1 MVLKQI
7 ELQNFRLHKNTS
19 LNFSDNLNLIV
30 GGNGHGKTSILE
42 AIYYLCTT
50 KNLNLASESD
60 VIMFGEQ
67 YFDAKGSFYDLTQN
81 QTRILFDSVKSKK
94 YFFLDD
100 KQIFNSSS
108 IIGKFPIVSLIQS
121 DHAIT
126 QGSPAERRRFVDSV
140 ISQANHTYLEILLEY
155 NKTLRQRSSLLSQ
168 IKESRNI
175 NLFSQLDAWTEAL
188 VTTGSE
194 IIKRRIIFV
203 KEFNAYLCE
212 AYNHIVEKTEEPLIV
227 YNHLSELE
235 EENIAE
241 RFRQELVVMRED
253 ELRRGTNL
261 VGPHRDD
268 FIFSINGLELKRFG
282 SQGQHKTFQIALR
295 FGQFF
300 FMKEKLGKTPIFLMD
315 DVFGELDSY
324 RAGKISEYLSQI
336 GQAFITMTDLTKTES
351 LNINAENILIKV
363 NNGKAAYA

>member
-19 LNFSDNLNLIV
+19 LNFSDKLNLII

-50 KNLNLASESD
+50 KNLNLASEND

-81 QTRILFDSVKSKK
+81 QTRIFFDSVKNKK
-94 YFFLDD
+94 IFFLDD
-100 KQIFNSSS
+100 KQVFNSSS
-108 IIGKFPIVSLIQS
+108 IIGKFPIVSLVQS

-126 QGSPAERRRFVDSV
+126 QGAPAERRRFVDSV
-140 ISQANHTYLEILLEY
+140 ISQASHTYLEILLEF

-168 IKESRNI
+168 IKESRNV

-188 VTTGSE
+188 ITTGAE
-194 IIKRRIIFV
+194 IIKHRISFV
-203 KEFNAYLCE
+203 KEFNAHVSE
-212 AYNHIVEKTEEPLIV
+212 AYKHIVENAEEPLIV
-227 YNHLSELE
+227 YNSLSEFE
-235 EENIAE
+235 EENIPE
-241 RFRQELVVMRED
+241 RFRQELAVMRED

-336 GQAFITMTDLTKTES
+336 GQAFITMTDLTKTEG
-351 LNINAENILIKV
+351 LNISADNILIKV

>member
-19 LNFSDNLNLIV
+19 LSFSDKLNLIV
-30 GGNGHGKTSILE
+30 GGNGQGKTSILE

-60 VIMFGEQ
+60 VVMFGEQ
-67 YFDAKGSFYDLTQN
+67 FFDARGRFSDLTQN
-81 QTRILFDSVKSKK
+81 QTRLFYDGTKNKK
-94 YFFLDD
+94 NFFLDE
-100 KQIFNSSS
+100 KQVYNPSS

-126 QGSPAERRRFVDSV
+126 QGAPAERRRFVDSV
-140 ISQANHTYLEILLEY
+140 ISQASHAYLEILLEY

-168 IKESRNI
+168 IKESRSV

-188 VTTGSE
+188 IAAGTE
-194 IIKRRIIFV
+194 IIKHRIRFV
-203 KEFNAYLCE
+203 KEFNTYLSE
-212 AYNHIVEKTEEPLIV
+212 AYNHIIEDKEEPSIF
-227 YNHLSELE
+227 YDSIPAAGGDNISEKFREELSDL
-235 EENIAE
+235 
-241 RFRQELVVMRED
+241 RED

-261 VGPHRDD
+261 AGPHRDD
-268 FIFSINGLELKRFG
+268 FILSINGLELKRFG

-300 FMKEKLGKTPIFLMD
+300 FIKEKLGKTPIFLMD
-315 DVFGELDSY
+315 DVFGELDTY
-324 RAGKISEYLSQI
+324 RAGRISEYLARI
-336 GQAFITMTDLTKTES
+336 GQAFITMTDLTKKES
-351 LNINAENILIKV
+351 LNIGDENILIEV
-363 NNGKAAYA
+363 NNGTATYA

>member
-19 LNFSDNLNLIV
+19 LNFSDKLNLIV

-67 YFDAKGSFYDLTQN
+67 YFDAKGIFYDLTQN
-81 QTRILFDSVKSKK
+81 QTRIFFDSAKNKK
-94 YFFLDD
+94 NFFLDD
-100 KQIFNSSS
+100 KQVFNSSS

-126 QGSPAERRRFVDSV
+126 QGAPAERRRFVDSV
-140 ISQANHTYLEILLEY
+140 ISQASHTYLEILLEF

-188 VTTGSE
+188 IVTGAE
-194 IIKRRIIFV
+194 IIKHRISFV
-203 KEFNAYLCE
+203 KEFNSYLRE
-212 AYNHIVEKTEEPLIV
+212 AYNHIIENAEEPLII
-227 YNHLSELE
+227 YNSLSELE
-235 EENIAE
+235 DENILE
-241 RFRQELVVMRED
+241 RFRQELAIMRED
-253 ELRRGTNL
+253 EFRRGINL

-315 DVFGELDSY
+315 DIFGELDSY
-324 RAGKISEYLSQI
+324 RAGKISEYLSKI
-336 GQAFITMTDLTKTES
+336 GQAFITMTDLTKTEG
-351 LNINAENILIKV
+351 LNISAENIFIKV
-363 NNGKAAYA
+363 NNGTATYA